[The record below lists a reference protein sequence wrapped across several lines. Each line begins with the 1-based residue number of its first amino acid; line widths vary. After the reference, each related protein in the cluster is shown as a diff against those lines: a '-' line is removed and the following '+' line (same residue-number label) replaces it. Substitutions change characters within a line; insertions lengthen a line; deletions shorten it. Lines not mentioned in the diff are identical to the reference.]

1 MKIAVLDNVRG
12 GSYEQGVRRAEEKY
26 NIEVKYLT
34 PSVTQLK
41 GSIEEVIPAW
51 QRDTIKELLEE
62 GIKGIALPLLH
73 PQPLIS
79 IIKEAVSR
87 GVAVISYDID
97 GPETER
103 YFYVGTN
110 NYLAGKI
117 AGNNM
122 TSLIGFK
129 GEVVIDS
136 ISLTSYSCKGRI
148 EGFKEAVGKYQN
160 VKIVDIVSA
169 QEDISKMFT
178 LPSETISTYKNLS
191 GIFATTGLNAG
202 SNAEVV
208 KRQSLQDKIKIVCF
222 DLNSGIA
229 QFMEE
234 GIIDVA
240 IVQRPYDMGYRVV
253 EFLYR
258 IIKFGLDEV
267 LKSLPKSKIIDTGVE
282 VVTKETLASYKKSQE
297 VLGIKI

>member
-1 MKIAVLDNVRG
+1 
-12 GSYEQGVRRAEEKY
+12 
-26 NIEVKYLT
+26 
-34 PSVTQLK
+34 
-41 GSIEEVIPAW
+41 
-51 QRDTIKELLEE
+51 
-62 GIKGIALPLLH
+62 
-73 PQPLIS
+73 
-79 IIKEAVSR
+79 
-87 GVAVISYDID
+87 
-97 GPETER
+97 
-103 YFYVGTN
+103 
-110 NYLAGKI
+110 
-117 AGNNM
+117 M

-282 VVTKETLASYKKSQE
+282 VVTKETLDSYKKSQE